1 MQKLFGVLELS
12 FTISTGRH
20 VSGGSKGLYNSPGC
34 PTQEVP
40 CIHGGQNA
48 PVLLPY
54 LRFLNATTNRA
65 LLTGGTFV
73 LQNLIIFSTQSFFV
87 DTKSTEKLIREIIIN
102 N

>member
-1 MQKLFGVLELS
+1 MECGAPKKLFGVLELS
-12 FTISTGRH
+12 FTISMGCH
-20 VSGGSKGLYNSPGC
+20 VNCGSPRC
-34 PTQEVP
+34 PTQEVS
-40 CIHGGQNA
+40 CIHGGQNV

-54 LRFLNATTNRA
+54 LRFLNVTASRA

-73 LQNLIIFSTQSFFV
+73 VQNLIIFSTQSFFV